1 MYLFSARIWFPP
13 DLHSSN
19 IHLFNEV
26 SILITTKNNENID
39 TIVSDNAWNNLP
51 KTYDPL
57 LVEIDPLVS
66 GAH

>member
-51 KTYDPL
+51 KK
-57 LVEIDPLVS
+57 
-66 GAH
+66 